1 MPDSTKPI
9 AQFIRRI
16 INDFVGSDEWPRVY
30 QILKEECMSAESL
43 EESQL
48 LLERFREAAGVSTV
62 EELDGWLT
70 DVEDNENIENIVNE
84 DIE

>member
-1 MPDSTKPI
+1 MPESAKPI

-30 QILKEECMSAESL
+30 QILKEECMSAESI

-62 EELDGWLT
+62 EELDGWLA

>member
-30 QILKEECMSAESL
+30 QILKEECMSAESP

>member
-16 INDFVGSDEWPRVY
+16 INDFVGNDEWPRVY
-30 QILKEECMSAESL
+30 QILKEECMSAESP

>member
-1 MPDSTKPI
+1 MPESAKPI

>member
-1 MPDSTKPI
+1 MPEPTKPI

-16 INDFVGSDEWPRVY
+16 INGFVGSNEWPRVY
-30 QILKEECMSAESL
+30 QILKQECMSAESP

-48 LLERFREAAGVSTV
+48 LLERFRQASGISTV
-62 EELDGWLT
+62 EELDGWLA
-70 DVEDNENIENIVNE
+70 DVEDNENIVNE

>member
-30 QILKEECMSAESL
+30 QILKEECMSAESI

-62 EELDGWLT
+62 EELDGWLA